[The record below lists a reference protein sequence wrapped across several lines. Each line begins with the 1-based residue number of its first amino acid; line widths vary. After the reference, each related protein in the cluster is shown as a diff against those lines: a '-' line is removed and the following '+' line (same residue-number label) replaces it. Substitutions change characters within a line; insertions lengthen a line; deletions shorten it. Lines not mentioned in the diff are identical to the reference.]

1 MDAEAEPS
9 GEATCPSS
17 LGYDA
22 ERGLSASAAP
32 ALSCLPRRHRPGLH
46 ERCRRSLSGFLIP
59 QATSFFW
66 TCPRSCRWASLIFT
80 ASPRRAGREQ
90 SPRLPAASPQP
101 LPASR
106 SLSGGGIGHPLP
118 RAPPLPSLQLVLRDL
133 PVLAILP
140 HIWLLLVGDVPVTE
154 RAS

>member
-1 MDAEAEPS
+1 MVDEEADPS
-9 GEATCPSS
+9 GQAMRPSS

-32 ALSCLPRRHRPGLH
+32 TLSCLPRRQQT
-46 ERCRRSLSGFLIP
+46 RCRRSLSGFLIL

-118 RAPPLPSLQLVLRDL
+118 RAPPLPSLQLVLSDL